1 MFKKIKIYFLKK
13 KAISLVAEMDKIVE
27 DYDCGVNLVRYYS
40 SQYCSLENKMSEI
53 LEKLKKLDKE
63 FPEEINENTGETI
76 TEEKTDN
83 S

>member
-40 SQYCSLENKMSEI
+40 SQYCSLENKMNEI

-63 FPEEINENTGETI
+63 FPEETNENISETI